1 MEMQD
6 RIAIVAGAGPGL
18 GRATALALAREG
30 AAVVLGARS
39 EDRLKEIAAEVEEA
53 GGRVAVAATDVR
65 SSDDCE
71 NLVAAAVDAF
81 GGVDILVGNAFVHPK
96 MVPMEDTEHDDWARG
111 FDINVQGA
119 VRMAQAAVPALRDRG
134 GGAMVFVSSMSA
146 RRVNDTFGT
155 YAATKSALITAA
167 QHLALELGPD
177 GIRVNCVAPGFIW
190 GPNVEWWFEHLAE
203 ERGVDPQVIY
213 DEHAEQMALRRLATS
228 EDVADAI
235 VFLAG
240 DRARAITGETLDVNA
255 GQWFH

>member
-6 RIAIVAGAGPGL
+6 RVAIVAGAGPGL

-39 EDRLKEIAAEVEEA
+39 EDRLKEIAAEVEDA
-53 GGRVAVAATDVR
+53 GGRAAVAATDVR
-65 SSDDCE
+65 DAGDCE
-71 NLVAAAVDAF
+71 GLVATAVDTF
-81 GGVDILVGNAFVHPK
+81 GRLDVLVGNAFVHPR
-96 MVPMEDTEHDDWARG
+96 MVPMEETEHDDWARG
-111 FDINVQGA
+111 FDVNVQGA
-119 VRMAQAAVPALRDRG
+119 VRMAQAATPVMRNGG

-146 RRVNDTFGT
+146 HRVNETFGT

-190 GPNVEWWFEHLAE
+190 GPSVEWWFEHLAE
-203 ERGVDPQVIY
+203 QRGVDPQVIY

-228 EDVADAI
+228 EDVAEAI
-235 VFLAG
+235 VFLAS